1 MGAFDLF
8 DTDASGAV
16 SVGELVDAMKSLGL
30 DGKNE
35 AVFNM
40 IKEIDTDG
48 SGELEFAEFLEMM
61 TARLTDKTPRSEIE
75 RVFKLFDDD
84 RTGEISL
91 GNLKRVAAELGEE
104 VSNEELQEM
113 VMRNDVDK
121 DGAWTLD
128 DFYAVM
134 TSNKY

>member
-1 MGAFDLF
+1 M
-8 DTDASGAV
+8 T
-16 SVGELVDAMKSLGL
+16 SLGL
-30 DGKNE
+30 EQKNQ
-35 AVFNM
+35 AVFDM

-48 SGELEFAEFLEMM
+48 SGELEFAEFLDMM
-61 TARLTDKTPRSEIE
+61 CARLTSKTPRSEIE
-75 RVFKLFDDD
+75 KVFKLFDND

-91 GNLKRVAAELGEE
+91 DNLKRVAAELGEE
-104 VSNEELQEM
+104 VSNEELQEV